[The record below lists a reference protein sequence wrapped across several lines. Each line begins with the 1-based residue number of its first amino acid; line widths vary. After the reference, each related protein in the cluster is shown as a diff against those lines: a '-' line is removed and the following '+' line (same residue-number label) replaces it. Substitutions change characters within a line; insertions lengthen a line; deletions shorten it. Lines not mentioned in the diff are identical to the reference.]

1 MKVTVQTV
9 HFDAT
14 VKLEEFINKK
24 IAKLEQYSD
33 KITAV
38 DVVLE
43 VVKPETSDNK
53 KVMLLF
59 VFRNY

>member
-43 VVKPETSDNK
+43 VVKPSEREKGCSGSS
-53 KVMLLF
+53 V
-59 VFRNY
+59 R